1 MAVATSQVRL
11 VRLRDLA
18 REPRAAIAAG
28 SLAVILL
35 GLPLRLVSP
44 VWSAWLLL
52 GGLVITGAPIVWK
65 TVIEA
70 RRGHWATDVVA
81 VLAIVTAVVLRE
93 PFAGLVIVLMR
104 SGGEALEEYAAGR
117 ASSALRELE
126 DAAPRIAHRL
136 AGPGATSVVDVP
148 VTDIAI
154 GDLLLVRPGD
164 VVPCDATVRDGHSL
178 VDVSRLTGEPVPMS
192 AGPGAKLLSG
202 SVNGDGVLTIVA
214 TARAAESEYA
224 KIVALVRSAQATK
237 APLARLADR
246 YAVWFTP
253 LTLLVCAATYLA
265 TRDATRVLAV
275 LVVATPC
282 PLILATPIAIVGGIS
297 RSARRRIIVRHGGA
311 LEALSR
317 VDTAVFD
324 KTGTLTIGKPAVS
337 RVVTRPGITE
347 GELLRLAGAVEQ
359 GSSHLLART
368 LVDAALATGITLPVA
383 RHHLESPGRGVVA
396 EVDGRDVAVGARAY
410 VLERARFAAE
420 DLAALERD
428 DSGLRAY
435 VSVDGQLA
443 GVVEYEDRVRSGV
456 RPLLA
461 RLATLGVGRAL
472 LLSGD
477 HTPNVKAIAA
487 EAGIVDARGD
497 LLPDGKVSVIHQ
509 LAREGARVMMVGDG
523 TNDAPALSA
532 AHVGIALASHGGG
545 ISAEAADVVVLADD
559 LSRVADAIVIGQ
571 ETLAIARQSI
581 WLGLG
586 LSAVAM
592 GVASMGLLAP
602 AAGALLQEGIDIASI
617 VNALRA
623 SRALPSA
630 DLAGGAPALAAAE
643 SFR

>member
-1 MAVATSQVRL
+1 MDIGAPRAGL
-11 VRLRDLA
+11 VRLRELA
-18 REPRAAIAAG
+18 RDPRAVIAAG
-28 SLAVILL
+28 SLAVIVL
-35 GLPLRLVSP
+35 GLSLRLLSP
-44 VWSAWLLL
+44 EWSAWLLL
-52 GGLVITGAPIVWK
+52 GGLVVTGAPIVW
-65 TVIEA
+65 TTILEA
-70 RRGHWATDVVA
+70 RHGHWATDVVA
-81 VLAIVTAVVLRE
+81 VLAIVTAVILRQ

-126 DAAPRIAHRL
+126 DAAPRIAHRI
-136 AGPGATSVVDVP
+136 ATNGATHVTDIP
-148 VTDIAI
+148 VTDVAI
-154 GDLLLVRPGD
+154 GDVLLVRPGD

-178 VDVSRLTGEPVPMS
+178 VDVSRLTGEPVPLS
-192 AGPGAKLLSG
+192 AAPGTSLLSG

-224 KIVALVRSAQATK
+224 KIVELVRSAQATK

-297 RSARRRIIVRHGGA
+297 RAARRRIIVRHGGA

-324 KTGTLTIGKPAVS
+324 KTGTLTIGKPAVG
-337 RVVTRPGITE
+337 RVLVTPGMTE
-347 GELLRLAGAVEQ
+347 AEVLRLAGAVEQ

-368 LVDAALATGITLPVA
+368 LVDAALAGGIPLPAA
-383 RHHLESPGRGVVA
+383 RHHLESPGRGVAADVG
-396 EVDGRDVAVGARAY
+396 GREVAVGARAY
-410 VLERARFAAE
+410 VLERAAFTTE
-420 DLAALERD
+420 QLAALEHD
-428 DSGLRAY
+428 DVGLRAY
-435 VSVDGQLA
+435 VAIDGRLS
-443 GVVEYEDRVRSGV
+443 GVVEYEDRVRPGL

-461 RLATLGVGRAL
+461 RLDALGVRRTL

-477 HTPNVKAIAA
+477 HAPNVMAVAA
-487 EAGIVDARGD
+487 EAGIVEARGD
-497 LLPDGKVSVIHQ
+497 LLPEGKVGIVHQ
-509 LAREGARVMMVGDG
+509 LRREGARVMMVGDG

-532 AHVGIALASHGGG
+532 ADVGIALASHGGG

-559 LSRVADAIVIGQ
+559 LSRVADAVVIGQ
-571 ETLAIARQSI
+571 RTLAIARQSI
-581 WLGLG
+581 WIGLG
-586 LSAVAM
+586 LSAAAM
-592 GVASMGLLAP
+592 GVASLGLIAP

-623 SRALPSA
+623 SRAEHPMS
-630 DLAGGAPALAAAE
+630 
-643 SFR
+643 

>member
-1 MAVATSQVRL
+1 MDVGAPRVGL

-18 REPRAAIAAG
+18 RDPRAAIAAG
-28 SLAVILL
+28 SLIVILL

-44 VWSAWLLL
+44 EWSAWLLL
-52 GGLVITGAPIVWK
+52 GGLVVTGAPIVWK
-65 TVIEA
+65 TFLET
-70 RRGHWATDVVA
+70 RNGHWATDVVA
-81 VLAIVTAVVLRE
+81 VLAIVTAVVLRQ

-136 AGPGATSVVDVP
+136 AGADATSVVDVP
-148 VTDIAI
+148 VTAIVI

-164 VVPCDATVRDGHSL
+164 LVPCDATVRDGHSL

-192 AGPGAKLLSG
+192 AAPGANLLSG

-224 KIVALVRSAQATK
+224 KIVALVRNAQATK

-282 PLILATPIAIVGGIS
+282 PLILATPIAIVGGVS
-297 RSARRRIIVRHGGA
+297 RAARRRIIVRHGGA
-311 LEALSR
+311 LEALSQ

-324 KTGTLTIGKPAVS
+324 KTGTLTIGRPAVS
-337 RVVTRPGITE
+337 RVVTVPGMAE

-368 LVDAALATGITLPVA
+368 LVDAAVASGTPLPVA

-396 EVDGRDVAVGARAY
+396 DVEGHDVAVGARAY
-410 VLERARFAAE
+410 VLERASFTADE
-420 DLAALERD
+420 LAALERD
-428 DSGLRAY
+428 DIGLRAY
-435 VSVDGQLA
+435 VAVDGRLV
-443 GVVEYEDRVRSGV
+443 GVVEYEDRVRPGV

-461 RLATLGVGRAL
+461 RLATLGIGRTL

-487 EAGIVDARGD
+487 DAGIVDARGD

-509 LAREGARVMMVGDG
+509 LAREGAHVMMVGDG

-532 AHVGIALASHGGG
+532 AHVGVALASHGGG

-592 GVASMGLLAP
+592 GIASLGLLAP
-602 AAGALLQEGIDIASI
+602 AAGALLQEGIDVASI
-617 VNALRA
+617 LNALRA
-623 SRALPSA
+623 SRAHPSA
-630 DLAGGAPALAAAE
+630 NLARAIDTRSAALNAN
-643 SFR
+643 

>member
-1 MAVATSQVRL
+1 MDVGAPRVGL
-11 VRLRDLA
+11 VRLRDLG
-18 REPRAAIAAG
+18 RDPRAVIAAG
-28 SLAVILL
+28 SLAVIVL
-35 GLPLRLVSP
+35 GLPLRLVSAE
-44 VWSAWLLL
+44 WSAWLLL
-52 GGLVITGAPIVWK
+52 GGLVVTGAPIVWK
-65 TVIEA
+65 TLLEA

-136 AGPGATSVVDVP
+136 TSPSATSVLDVP
-148 VTDIAI
+148 VTDIVI

-164 VVPCDATVRDGHSL
+164 VVPCDATVREGHSL

-192 AGPGAKLLSG
+192 AAPGAKLLSG

-214 TARAAESEYA
+214 MARAAESEYA
-224 KIVALVRSAQATK
+224 KIVELVRSAQATK

-253 LTLLVCAATYLA
+253 LTLLVCAATYLT

-297 RSARRRIIVRHGGA
+297 RAARRRIIVRHGGA

-337 RVVTRPGITE
+337 RVVTIPGVSE
-347 GELLRLAGAVEQ
+347 RELLRLAGAVEQ

-368 LVDAALATGITLPVA
+368 LVDAAMASGNTLPAA
-383 RHHLESPGRGVVA
+383 RHHLESPGRGVAA
-396 EVDGRDVAVGARAY
+396 EVDGHDVAVGARAY
-410 VLERARFAAE
+410 VLERATFTAE
-420 DLAALERD
+420 ELGALERD
-428 DSGLRAY
+428 DVGLRAY
-435 VSVDGQLA
+435 VAVDGHLA
-443 GVVEYEDRVRSGV
+443 GVVEYEDRVRPGV
-456 RPLLA
+456 RPFLA
-461 RLATLGVGRAL
+461 CLATLGVGRTL

-487 EAGIVDARGD
+487 GAGIVDARGD

-532 AHVGIALASHGGG
+532 AHVGVTLASHGGG

-571 ETLAIARQSI
+571 QTLAIARQSI

-592 GVASMGLLAP
+592 GIASLGLLAP

-623 SRALPSA
+623 SRALPTTN
-630 DLAGGAPALAAAE
+630 LAPATQA
-643 SFR
+643 

>member
-1 MAVATSQVRL
+1 MDIAMPHAGF

-18 REPRAAIAAG
+18 RDPRAVTAAA
-28 SLAVILL
+28 SLVVILV

-44 VWSAWLLL
+44 AWSAWILL
-52 GGLVITGAPIVWK
+52 GGLVVTGAPIVWK
-65 TVIEA
+65 TLVEA
-70 RRGHWATDVVA
+70 RHGKWATDVVA
-81 VLAIVTAVVLRE
+81 MLAIVAAVVLRE

-136 AGPGATSVVDVP
+136 VDATTVVDVP
-148 VTDIAI
+148 VTDIVV

-164 VVPCDATVRDGHSL
+164 VVPCDATVREGHSL
-178 VDVSRLTGEPVPMS
+178 VDVSRLTGEPVPIS
-192 AGPGAKLLSG
+192 AAPGTTLLSG
-202 SVNGDGVLTIVA
+202 SVNADGVLTIVA

-224 KIVALVRSAQATK
+224 KIVELVRSAQATK

-265 TRDATRVLAV
+265 TRDATRVLAI

-297 RSARRRIIVRHGGA
+297 RAARRRIIVRHGGA

-324 KTGTLTIGKPAVS
+324 KTGTLTVGKPAVS
-337 RVVTRPGITE
+337 RVMTLPGITD

-368 LVDAALATGITLPVA
+368 LVDAAVASGATLPIA
-383 RHHLESPGRGVVA
+383 RHHLESPGRGVAA
-396 EVDGRDVAVGARAY
+396 EVDGLDVAVGARSY
-410 VLERARFAAE
+410 VLERATFTPE
-420 DLAALERD
+420 ELAVLERND
-428 DSGLRAY
+428 TGLRAY
-435 VSVDGQLA
+435 VAVDRRLA

-456 RPLLA
+456 RSFLA
-461 RLATLGVGRAL
+461 RLGTLGVRRTL

-477 HTPNVKAIAA
+477 HAPNVKAIAA
-487 EAGIVDARGD
+487 EAGIADARGD
-497 LLPDGKVSVIHQ
+497 LLPDDKVSVIHE
-509 LAREGARVMMVGDG
+509 LAREGANVMMVGDG

-545 ISAEAADVVVLADD
+545 ISAEAADVVLLADD

-586 LSAVAM
+586 LSAIAM

-623 SRALPSA
+623 SRALPRTSVSRAASA
-630 DLAGGAPALAAAE
+630 QPATA
-643 SFR
+643 S

>member
-1 MAVATSQVRL
+1 MTVGTSQVGL

-18 REPRAAIAAG
+18 RDPRAAIAAG
-28 SLAVILL
+28 ALAVILL

-52 GGLVITGAPIVWK
+52 GGLVITGTPIVWK

-81 VLAIVTAVVLRE
+81 VLAIVTAVMLRE

-136 AGPGATSVVDVP
+136 AGPGVTSVVDIP

-192 AGPGAKLLSG
+192 AAPGAKLLSG
-202 SVNGDGVLTIVA
+202 SVNADGVLTIVA

-324 KTGTLTIGKPAVS
+324 KTGTLTIGRPAVS
-337 RVVTRPGITE
+337 RVLTVPGMTE

-368 LVDAALATGITLPVA
+368 LVDAALATGITLPAA
-383 RHHLESPGRGVVA
+383 RHHLESAGRGVVA
-396 EVDGRDVAVGARAY
+396 EVDGKDVAVGARAY
-410 VLERARFAAE
+410 VLERATFAAD
-420 DLAALERD
+420 DLATLERD
-428 DSGLRAY
+428 DTGLRAY
-435 VSVDGQLA
+435 VAVDGRLA

-461 RLATLGVGRAL
+461 RLATLGVRRTL

-592 GVASMGLLAP
+592 GVASLGLLAP

-630 DLAGGAPALAAAE
+630 DLAGGAPALAVAE

>member
-1 MAVATSQVRL
+1 MDGGAPRVGL
-11 VRLRDLA
+11 VRFRDLV
-18 REPRAAIAAG
+18 RDPRAAIAAG
-28 SLAVILL
+28 ALAVITL
-35 GLPLRLVSP
+35 GLPLRLLSP
-44 VWSAWLLL
+44 EWSAWLLL
-52 GGLVITGAPIVWK
+52 GGLVVTGAPIVWN
-65 TVIEA
+65 TLLEA
-70 RRGHWATDVVA
+70 RHGHWATDVVA
-81 VLAIVTAVVLRE
+81 VLAIVTAVVLRQ

-104 SGGEALEEYAAGR
+104 SGGEALEQYAAGR

-136 AGPGATSVVDVP
+136 GRTGETSVTDIP

-178 VDVSRLTGEPVPMS
+178 VDVSRLTGEPVPLS
-192 AGPGAKLLSG
+192 AAPGATLLSG

-253 LTLLVCAATYLA
+253 LTLLVCTATYLT

-297 RSARRRIIVRHGGA
+297 RAARRRIIVRHGGA

-324 KTGTLTIGKPAVS
+324 KTGTLTIGKPAVR
-337 RVVTRPGITE
+337 RVLPVPGMTE

-359 GSSHLLART
+359 GSAHLLART
-368 LVDAALATGITLPVA
+368 LVDAALASGAALPAA
-383 RHHLESPGRGVVA
+383 RHHLESPGRGVAADV
-396 EVDGRDVAVGARAY
+396 EGHEVAVGARAY
-410 VLERARFAAE
+410 VLERATFTPE
-420 DLAALERD
+420 QLALLERD
-428 DSGLRAY
+428 DTGLRAY
-435 VSVDGQLA
+435 VAVDGQLA
-443 GVVEYEDRVRSGV
+443 GVVEYDDRIRPGVRS
-456 RPLLA
+456 LLE
-461 RLATLGVGRAL
+461 RLAALGVGRTL

-477 HTPNVKAIAA
+477 HAPNVKAVAA
-487 EAGIVDARGD
+487 DAGIVDARGD

-509 LAREGARVMMVGDG
+509 LSREGARVMMVGDG

-545 ISAEAADVVVLADD
+545 ISAEAADAVVLADD

-581 WLGLG
+581 WIGLG

-592 GVASMGLLAP
+592 GVASFGLLAP

-623 SRALPSA
+623 SRSTPST
-630 DLAGGAPALAAAE
+630 DIGPH
-643 SFR
+643 

>member
-1 MAVATSQVRL
+1 MEVGAPHVGL
-11 VRLRDLA
+11 VRLRDIA
-18 REPRAAIAAG
+18 RDSRAVIAVG
-28 SLAVILL
+28 SLTIILV
-35 GLPLRLVSP
+35 GVPLRLVSP
-44 VWSAWLLL
+44 TWSAWLLL

-65 TVIEA
+65 TIVEA

-81 VLAIVTAVVLRE
+81 VLAIVTAVVLRQ

-136 AGPGATSVVDVP
+136 AGTGTASVVDVP
-148 VTDIAI
+148 VTDIVI
-154 GDLLLVRPGD
+154 GDRLLVRPGD
-164 VVPCDATVRDGHSL
+164 IVPCDATVHDGHSR

-192 AGPGAKLLSG
+192 AAPGAKLLSG

-253 LTLLVCAATYLA
+253 LTLLVCAATYLV

-324 KTGTLTIGKPAVS
+324 KTGTLTIGRPAVS
-337 RVVTRPGITE
+337 RVVTLPGVSE
-347 GELLRLAGAVEQ
+347 RDLLRLAGAVEQ

-368 LVDAALATGITLPVA
+368 LVEAAVASGATLPPA

-396 EVDGRDVAVGARAY
+396 EVEGSEVAIGARAY
-410 VLERARFAAE
+410 VLERARFTAE
-420 DLAALERD
+420 DLAAIERD
-428 DSGLRAY
+428 DTGLRAY
-435 VSVDGQLA
+435 VAVDGRLA
-443 GVVEYEDRVRSGV
+443 GVVEYEDRVRPGV

-461 RLATLGVGRAL
+461 RLATLGVRRAL

-532 AHVGIALASHGGG
+532 AHVGVALASHGGG

-592 GVASMGLLAP
+592 GIASAGLLAP

-617 VNALRA
+617 LNALRA
-623 SRALPSA
+623 SRTLPRTR
-630 DLAGGAPALAAAE
+630 LAGVE
-643 SFR
+643 NFH

>member
-1 MAVATSQVRL
+1 MPRVGF

-18 REPRAAIAAG
+18 RDPRAVIALA
-28 SLAVILL
+28 SLAVILV

-44 VWSAWLLL
+44 AWSAWILLS
-52 GGLVITGAPIVWK
+52 GLVITGAPIVWR
-65 TVIEA
+65 TVVEA
-70 RRGHWATDVVA
+70 RRGQWATDVVA
-81 VLAIVTAVVLRE
+81 VLAIVVAVILRE
-93 PFAGLVIVLMR
+93 PFAGLIIVLMR
-104 SGGEALEEYAAGR
+104 SGGEALEDYAAGR

-136 AGPGATSVVDVP
+136 IDATTVVDVP

-154 GDLLLVRPGD
+154 GDFLLVRPGD
-164 VVPCDATVRDGHSL
+164 VVPCDATVREGHSL
-178 VDVSRLTGEPVPMS
+178 VDVSRLTGEPVPIS
-192 AGPGAKLLSG
+192 AAPGTTLLSG
-202 SVNGDGVLTIVA
+202 SVNADGVLTIVA
-214 TARAAESEYA
+214 TAPAAESEYA
-224 KIVALVRSAQATK
+224 KIVELVRSAQATK

-253 LTLLVCAATYLA
+253 LTLLVCAATYLV

-297 RSARRRIIVRHGGA
+297 RAARRRIIVRHGGA

-324 KTGTLTIGKPAVS
+324 KTGTLTVGKPAVS
-337 RVVTRPGITE
+337 RVLTLPGVTE

-368 LVDAALATGITLPVA
+368 LVDAAVASGASLPVA
-383 RHHLESPGRGVVA
+383 RHHLESPGRGLVA
-396 EVDGRDVAVGARAY
+396 EVDGLDVAVGARSY
-410 VLERARFAAE
+410 VLERAAFTPE
-420 DLAALERD
+420 ELAVLERND
-428 DSGLRAY
+428 TGLRAY
-435 VSVDGQLA
+435 VAVDRRLA

-456 RPLLA
+456 RSLLA
-461 RLATLGVGRAL
+461 RLATLGVRRTL

-487 EAGIVDARGD
+487 AAGIVDARGD
-497 LLPDGKVSVIHQ
+497 LLPDGKVSVIRE
-509 LAREGARVMMVGDG
+509 LAREGASVMMVGDG

-571 ETLAIARQSI
+571 ETLVIARQSI

-586 LSAVAM
+586 LSAIAM
-592 GVASMGLLAP
+592 GIASMGLLAP

-623 SRALPSA
+623 SRALPRTNVPQSTS
-630 DLAGGAPALAAAE
+630 LRPAAANLH
-643 SFR
+643 

>member
-1 MAVATSQVRL
+1 
-11 VRLRDLA
+11 
-18 REPRAAIAAG
+18 
-28 SLAVILL
+28 
-35 GLPLRLVSP
+35 
-44 VWSAWLLL
+44 
-52 GGLVITGAPIVWK
+52 
-65 TVIEA
+65 
-70 RRGHWATDVVA
+70 
-81 VLAIVTAVVLRE
+81 
-93 PFAGLVIVLMR
+93 
-104 SGGEALEEYAAGR
+104 
-117 ASSALRELE
+117 
-126 DAAPRIAHRL
+126 
-136 AGPGATSVVDVP
+136 

-154 GDLLLVRPGD
+154 GDFLLVRPGD
-164 VVPCDATVRDGHSL
+164 VVPCDATVREGHSL
-178 VDVSRLTGEPVPMS
+178 VDVSRLTGEPVPIS
-192 AGPGAKLLSG
+192 AAPGTTLLSG
-202 SVNGDGVLTIVA
+202 SVNADGVLTIVA
-214 TARAAESEYA
+214 TAPAAESEYA
-224 KIVALVRSAQATK
+224 KIVELVRSAQATK

-253 LTLLVCAATYLA
+253 LTLLVCAATYLV

-297 RSARRRIIVRHGGA
+297 RAARRRIIVRHGGA

-324 KTGTLTIGKPAVS
+324 KTGTLTVGKPAVS
-337 RVVTRPGITE
+337 RVLTLPGVTE

-368 LVDAALATGITLPVA
+368 LVDAAVASGASLPVA
-383 RHHLESPGRGVVA
+383 RHHLESPGRGLVA
-396 EVDGRDVAVGARAY
+396 EVDGLDVAVGARSY
-410 VLERARFAAE
+410 VLERATFTPE
-420 DLAALERD
+420 ELALLERND
-428 DSGLRAY
+428 TGLRAY
-435 VSVDGQLA
+435 VAVDRRLA

-456 RPLLA
+456 RSLLA
-461 RLATLGVGRAL
+461 RLATLGVRRTL

-487 EAGIVDARGD
+487 AAGIVDARGD
-497 LLPDGKVSVIHQ
+497 LLPDGKVSVIRE
-509 LAREGARVMMVGDG
+509 LAREGASVMMVGDG

-571 ETLAIARQSI
+571 ETLVIARQSI

-586 LSAVAM
+586 LSAIAM
-592 GVASMGLLAP
+592 GIAAMGLLAP

-623 SRALPSA
+623 SRALPRTNVTQPTSVQ
-630 DLAGGAPALAAAE
+630 PATATLH
-643 SFR
+643 